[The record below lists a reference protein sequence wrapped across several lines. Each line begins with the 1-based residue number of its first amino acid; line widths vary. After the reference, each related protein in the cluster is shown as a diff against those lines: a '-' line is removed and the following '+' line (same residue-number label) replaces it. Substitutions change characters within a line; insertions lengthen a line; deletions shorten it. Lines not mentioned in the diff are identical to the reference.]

1 MALLDPSGRAALI
14 DATTALLVRR
24 RASAFVVVGEAHCRD
39 LVEAAVSAL
48 ERDLE
53 ASEREAVRP
62 AAMALVTEL
71 FPHGLNFSDLRFFV
85 TKLRELAL
93 AAVTEDRRSA
103 VEAWGFEHLAL
114 CTTHFMVKRD
124 DDMQQRAAKRDVER
138 FETQLADL
146 RVALD
151 EKTRLLEVI
160 REASTP
166 IAPVV
171 RGILVVPLVGTFDSF
186 RAQLLIEKL
195 LDEIARSKARVAILD
210 ISGVPVFDTESAQML
225 IRLARTVR
233 MLGARTYLVGLSPDI
248 ARTIVA
254 LDVDL
259 SDLTT
264 LGTLQDGLARALA
277 AQRMRIVDWQPQAQ
291 E

>member
-1 MALLDPSGRAALI
+1 MALFDPSDRAALV
-14 DATTALLVRR
+14 DTATAALVRR
-24 RASAFVVVGEAHCRD
+24 RASAFIVVGEALCRD
-39 LVEAAVSAL
+39 LVEAAVAAL
-48 ERDLE
+48 ERDIE
-53 ASEREAVRP
+53 AGEREAVRP
-62 AAMALVTEL
+62 AAMALIAAL
-71 FPHGLNFSDLRFFV
+71 FPQGLNFSDLRFFV
-85 TKLRELAL
+85 GKLRELAL
-93 AAVTEDRRSA
+93 AAVSEDHRGA
-103 VEAWGFEHLAL
+103 VEAWSFEHLAL

-124 DDMQQRAAKRDVER
+124 EDMQLRAAKRDVER

-146 RVALD
+146 RVAFE
-151 EKTRLLEVI
+151 EKTQLLEVI
-160 REASTP
+160 RQASVP

-264 LGTLQDGLARALA
+264 LGNLQDGLARALA
-277 AQRMRIVDWQPQAQ
+277 AQRMRIVDWPGPT
-291 E
+291 